1 MVTRAS
7 SLPDAAIARQ
17 ARCMSDQTG
26 WKPALLVSEMPD
38 RSEDHRHLAIVSG
51 GDHFLVTNGAARL
64 NRACCAGFGGG
75 DQSVRERKK
84 SVARDRTAF
93 ERKPSLVCF
102 PNCYPRRID
111 PRHLTGANSKCPIPF
126 RVYDCIRF
134 HMFHY
139 APTEEHRVQFRLR

>member
-1 MVTRAS
+1 MVTQAS

-64 NRACCAGFGGG
+64 NRACCAGFRGG
-75 DQSVRERKK
+75 DQSVREREA
-84 SVARDRTAF
+84 SVTRRLNAF
-93 ERKPSLVCF
+93 QRKPSLVCF
-102 PNCYPRRID
+102 PNFYPRRID
-111 PRHLTGANSKCPIPF
+111 PRHFTCSNSKC
-126 RVYDCIRF
+126 R
-134 HMFHY
+134 
-139 APTEEHRVQFRLR
+139 

>member
-1 MVTRAS
+1 MVTQAS

-26 WKPALLVSEMPD
+26 WKPALRVSEMPD

-75 DQSVRERKK
+75 DQSVREREK
-84 SVARDRTAF
+84 SVACDRTAF
-93 ERKPSLVCF
+93 ERKASLVRL
-102 PNCYPRRID
+102 PNFNPRSINT
-111 PRHLTGANSKCPIPF
+111 RHLTGANTKCPLRF
-126 RVYDCIRF
+126 RIHNC
-134 HMFHY
+134 
-139 APTEEHRVQFRLR
+139 T

>member
-1 MVTRAS
+1 MVTQAS

-75 DQSVRERKK
+75 DQSVGEREK

-93 ERKPSLVCF
+93 ERKAGLDCF
-102 PNCYPRRID
+102 PNCNPRSID
-111 PRHLTGANSKCPIPF
+111 TRHLTGANSKCPIRLP
-126 RVYDCIRF
+126 VHDSIR
-134 HMFHY
+134 
-139 APTEEHRVQFRLR
+139 